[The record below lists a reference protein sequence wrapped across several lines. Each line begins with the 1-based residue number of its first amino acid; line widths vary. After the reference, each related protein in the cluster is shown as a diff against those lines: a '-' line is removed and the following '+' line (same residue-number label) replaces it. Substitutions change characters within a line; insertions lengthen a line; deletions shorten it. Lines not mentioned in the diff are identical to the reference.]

1 MRDLQQLSR
10 DTERERAEFTL
21 EKSELDHR
29 ISTLEGLLT
38 SKDKLIKDYLR
49 RISLLEYALK
59 SERIR
64 RDGLKL
70 PLEPPQLPAEAKS
83 PVSESRER
91 FHSPDSRLPSI
102 DSISLKP
109 RSRSCKQI
117 IRRYLQDILNVDESR
132 ISQMS
137 PEPSS
142 PHEIDMS
149 SELPA
154 DTRLVNEWRPSL
166 KLNCS
171 LEGVRCVHA
180 DPSGRSILISG
191 GDDGLTS
198 IWNVSPVD
206 FERRAAQDDQE
217 PEAVVTCRGHQ
228 GPVTSIAYLPG
239 SNDVLTTGVDGTIR
253 LWRIPEIRNYDPYGF
268 EHEQPIKSD
277 SFFGHDDAIW
287 AAKVKDRSVVTAGAD
302 GVVSLWSLNPAAK
315 AALVKDAT
323 LSLPGEIPT
332 AVAWHPFDLRK
343 VIVTFASSMVA
354 IFDAS
359 TGQKVS
365 THPSASSGATCAEA
379 FVNFACMSVGYRDG
393 FVRTLDLNGGEW
405 VSGFYAHPCVGAVA
419 LTESKYLASGGSDGT
434 VGFWDLRNT
443 DSTVQSV
450 QLNNRR
456 YDEGVTTLF
465 LSERVLVAGG
475 ADGSVN
481 YLPVGK

>member
-29 ISTLEGLLT
+29 ISTLESVLA
-38 SKDKLIKDYLR
+38 SKDKMIKDYLR
-49 RISLLEYALK
+49 RISLLEYALR
-59 SERIR
+59 SERAR

-70 PLEPPQLPAEAKS
+70 PALTSLQAEEVKS
-83 PVSESRER
+83 PMSGSKERYHSPESRM
-91 FHSPDSRLPSI
+91 PSV
-102 DSISLKP
+102 DSINLKP

-117 IRRYLQDILNVDESR
+117 LRRYLQDILNVDESR

-137 PEPSS
+137 PEPAS

-149 SELPA
+149 TELPT
-154 DTRLVNEWRPSL
+154 DTRLVNEWRPVL

-171 LEGVRCVHA
+171 LEGVRCVHS
-180 DPSGRSILISG
+180 DPSARSILISG

-206 FERRAAQDDQE
+206 FERRASQDDQE

-228 GPVTSIAYLPG
+228 GPVTTLSYLQG
-239 SNDVLTTGVDGTIR
+239 SNEVLTTGVDGTIR
-253 LWRIPEIRNYDPYGF
+253 LWRIPEIRSYDPYGF
-268 EHEQPIKSD
+268 EHEQPIKSE

-287 AAKVKDRSVVTAGAD
+287 AAKLKDRSLVTAGAD
-302 GVVSLWSLNPAAK
+302 GVVALWSLNTAAK
-315 AALVKDAT
+315 PALVKESIF
-323 LSLPGEIPT
+323 SLPGEIPT
-332 AVAWHPFDLRK
+332 AIAWHPFDPRK

-365 THPSASSGATCAEA
+365 SHPSSSSSATCAEA
-379 FVNFACMSVGYRDG
+379 FTNFACISVGFRDG

-405 VSGFYAHPCVGAVA
+405 VSGFSAHPSVGAVA
-419 LTESKYLASGGSDGT
+419 LTESKYLASGGSDGI
-434 VGFWDLRNT
+434 VSFWDLRNT
-443 DSTVQSV
+443 SCTVQSA

-465 LSERVLVAGG
+465 LSERLLVAGG